1 MKTFTLSIPVL
12 LLFTA
17 GCLSFFQSGS
27 GSTVADKNERF
38 LPFQESITEDF
49 LYQHL
54 SVIAHDSLKG
64 RETGMP
70 GQKMA
75 AEYLSD
81 FYTDLGLTPIGDDNT
96 FFQHFKLD
104 AEQTDSL
111 VYRTYRIQ
119 DSDTLLINHSVAAS
133 DTYSEYLQVFGG
145 SRSLRGDIVFA
156 GFGINDAER
165 GVSHLEGIDLQD
177 KWVLVFEE
185 IPYIINGDTLINPN
199 LNNNNRFI
207 EIANRADAK
216 GIIAIGNESSLEFE
230 DLKKLNSYLMTK
242 PRNMRLQYL
251 ERGFISRGFPK
262 GYLQVSPEMAAEL
275 LELDNISEL
284 NRIKEDLIENITE
297 FIPHKLPYFL
307 DYNPYDNDTEVVT
320 ENVVAFLEG
329 SDPELKDEVVV
340 LTAHYDHIGITWP
353 DETGDYINN
362 GADDDGSGT
371 VALMAIANALQN
383 ASRDGINPRRSILFL
398 HVSAEEVGLLG
409 SRYYS
414 DHPII
419 PIEQTV
425 VNYNADM
432 IGRSTTERAESGDT
446 DYIFIIGGDIIST
459 QLDSLVHEANRK
471 SVEMELDYSYND
483 LEDRN
488 QFYRRSDH
496 WNFGRLE
503 VPFVF
508 FFTGVHED
516 YHSPGDT
523 IDKVDFPKLTRTT
536 RLIFAS
542 TIEAANHD
550 QRPEVDNQEFINI
563 TRSMPR

>member
-1 MKTFTLSIPVL
+1 MYKLFYSIPVL
-12 LLFTA
+12 LLLTA
-17 GCLSFFQSGS
+17 GCIGFLQSSS
-27 GSTVADKNERF
+27 GPTVADRNELLF
-38 LPFQESITEDF
+38 SFQENISEDF

-54 SVIAHDSLKG
+54 SVIAHDSLEG

-70 GQKMA
+70 GQKKA
-75 AEYLSD
+75 AQYLSD
-81 FYTDLGLTPIGDDNT
+81 FYAELGLNPIGDNDSY
-96 FFQHFKLD
+96 FQHFKLD

-119 DSDTLLINHSVAAS
+119 NSDTLLVNHSVAADNSYS
-133 DTYSEYLQVFGG
+133 DYLQLFGG
-145 SRSLRGDIVFA
+145 SMPLKGDIVFA
-156 GFGINDAER
+156 GFGLNDAER
-165 GVSHLEGIDLQD
+165 GVHHLDGVELQD

-185 IPYIINGDTLINPN
+185 IPYIVDGDTLINPN
-199 LNNNNRFI
+199 LSNNHRFT
-207 EIANRADAK
+207 EIANRSDAK
-216 GIIAIGNESSLEFE
+216 GIIAIGEETSEEFE
-230 DLKKLNSYLMTK
+230 KLKKLNSYVITK

-251 ERGFISRGFPK
+251 ESRMISRGFPK
-262 GYLQVSPEMAAEL
+262 GYIQVSPELAVEL
-275 LELDNISEL
+275 LELNQLSEL
-284 NRIKEDLIENITE
+284 NQLKETLTNQITD
-297 FIPHKLPYFL
+297 FNPYQLPYYL
-307 DYNPYDNDTEVVT
+307 DYETFDNATEVET

-329 SDPELKDEVVV
+329 SDPELKEEVVV
-340 LTAHYDHIGITWP
+340 LTAHYDHVGITWP

-371 VALMAIANALQN
+371 VALMGIANAFHQ
-383 ASRDGINPRRSILFL
+383 AAQEDIHPRRSILFL

-459 QLDSLVHEANRK
+459 ELDSLVHEANHK
-471 SVEMELDYSYND
+471 SVDMELDYSYND

-523 IDKVDFPKLTRTT
+523 VDKVDFPKLTRTA
-536 RLIFAS
+536 RLIYTS

-550 QRPEVDNQEFINI
+550 SRPEVDNQQFIEI

>member
-320 ENVVAFLEG
+320 ENVVAYLEG

>member
-1 MKTFTLSIPVL
+1 MKTFSLSVSIL
-12 LLFTA
+12 FLFTS

-27 GSTVADKNERF
+27 DSTVADKNERF
-38 LPFQESITEDF
+38 FEYQGLITEDF
-49 LYQHL
+49 LFQHL

-75 AEYLSD
+75 AEYLAD
-81 FYTDLGLTPIGDDNT
+81 FYTELGLAPIGDDNT
-96 FFQHFKLD
+96 FFQHFNLD
-104 AEQTDSL
+104 AEQSDSL

-133 DTYSEYLQVFGG
+133 DAYSEYLQVFGG
-145 SRSLRGDIVFA
+145 SRPLRGDIVFA
-156 GFGINDAER
+156 GFGLNDAER
-165 GVSHLEGIDLQD
+165 GVNHLEGIVLQD

-185 IPYIINGDTLINPN
+185 IPYVIDGDTLINPN
-199 LNNNNRFI
+199 LSNNFRFT

-216 GIIAIGNESSLEFE
+216 GIIAIGNESPQEFQ
-230 DLKKLNSYLMTK
+230 DLKELNSYLMTK

-251 ERGFISRGFPK
+251 EGGFIRRGFPK
-262 GYLQVSPEMAAEL
+262 GYLQVSPELAIEL
-275 LELDNISEL
+275 LELDSISEL
-284 NRIKEDLIENITE
+284 QQLKESLTENITE
-297 FIPHKLPYFL
+297 FTPHQLPYFL
-307 DYNPYDNDTEVVT
+307 DYKPYDNDTVVET

-329 SDPELKDEVVV
+329 SDPELRDEVVV

-383 ASRDGINPRRSILFL
+383 ASRDGIHPRRSILFL

-432 IGRSTTERAESGDT
+432 IGRSTTERAAAGDT

-459 QLDSLVHEANRK
+459 ELDSLVHEANRK
-471 SVEMELDYSYND
+471 SVDMELDYTYND

-516 YHSPGDT
+516 YHSPSDT

-550 QRPEVDNQEFINI
+550 KRPEVDNQDFINI

>member
-1 MKTFTLSIPVL
+1 MKSFALSLPVL
-12 LLFTA
+12 LLFTT
-17 GCLSFFQSGS
+17 GCLGFFQSNS
-27 GSTVADKNERF
+27 GSAVADKNEKF

-49 LYQHL
+49 LFQHL

-70 GQKMA
+70 GQKIA
-75 AEYLSD
+75 AQYLSD
-81 FYTDLGLTPIGDDNT
+81 FYTDLGLTPIGDENT

-119 DSDTLLINHSVAAS
+119 DSDTLLINHSVTSS
-133 DTYSEYLQVFGG
+133 DTYSEYVQVFGG

-156 GFGINDAER
+156 GFGLNDSQK
-165 GVSHLEGIDLQD
+165 GVSHLDGIDLQD
-177 KWVLVFEE
+177 KWVMVFEE
-185 IPYIINGDTLINPN
+185 IPYIADGDTLINPN
-199 LNNNNRFI
+199 LSNNFRFT
-207 EIANRADAK
+207 EIANRSDAK
-216 GIIAIGNESSLEFE
+216 GIIAIGNESPQDFQ
-230 DLKKLNSYLMTK
+230 DLKQLNSYLMTK

-251 ERGFISRGFPK
+251 EGGIIRRGFPK
-262 GYLQVSPEMAAEL
+262 GYLQVSPELAVEL
-275 LELDNISEL
+275 LELESISEL
-284 NRIKEDLIENITE
+284 QELKEGLIENITE
-297 FIPHKLPYFL
+297 FAPHQLPYFL
-307 DYNPYDNDTEVVT
+307 DYVPYDSDTEVET

-329 SDPELKDEVVV
+329 NDPELKDEVVV

-371 VALMAIANALQN
+371 VALMAIANALQK
-383 ASRDGINPRRSILFL
+383 ASESGIHPRRSILFL

-432 IGRSTTERAESGDT
+432 VGRSTTERAESGDT

-459 QLDSLVHEANRK
+459 ELDSLVHEANRK
-471 SVEMELDYSYND
+471 SVDMELDYTYND
-483 LEDRN
+483 LNDRN

-523 IDKVDFPKLTRTT
+523 IDKIDFPKLTRTT
-536 RLIFAS
+536 RLIYAS
-542 TIEAANHD
+542 TVEAANHD
-550 QRPEVDNQEFINI
+550 HRPLVDNQQFIDI